1 MEPSLIACPQ
11 CQWPVPAAAAASG
24 QPVSCPRCSRDFTA
38 VLFPALFQG
47 VARGQVGERLADAA
61 QAACFFHASRK
72 AAVACDACGRFLC
85 ELCDLPN
92 GKRHICPLC
101 LGADVAAGAETG
113 GITTRQ
119 QTTVLYDNVAL
130 ALALWPLLLI
140 YPTLIT
146 APLALFVVVRYWRR
160 VNPPMARSRSRFVVA
175 ALLAL
180 AQIGGWVTVAF
191 FVVGALWRTGG

>member
-11 CQWPVPAAAAASG
+11 CQWSVPAAAVAAG
-24 QPVSCPRCSRDFTA
+24 QPVSCPRCSSGFTA
-38 VLFPALFQG
+38 SLFPALFREPG
-47 VARGQVGERLADAA
+47 KGQVGERIADEA

-85 ELCDLPN
+85 ELCDLPAGN
-92 GKRHICPLC
+92 RHVCPLC
-101 LGADVAAGAETG
+101 LGAGLADGPETGVAA
-113 GITTRQ
+113 RQ

-146 APLALFVVVRYWRR
+146 APATLFVVVRYWHR
-160 VNPPMARSRSRFVVA
+160 VNPPVPRSRSRFILA
-175 ALLAL
+175 TLLAL
-180 AQIGGWVTVAF
+180 AQIGGWVSAAAF
-191 FVVGALWRTGG
+191 LFGG